1 MKTQDREGTNISRTT
16 DNNEKVTLI
25 EKKVKWWLT
34 FSNQTQSRSLSGF
47 IVPANQSITSEFTQ
61 FTTSFHTFQRSWIS
75 THIHLTLKALSF
87 SHNWPKRNMHDREYE
102 RSKHKCAMMTIRT
115 NTQVCAEPHH

>member
-1 MKTQDREGTNISRTT
+1 MKTQDWEGTNISRKT

-47 IVPANQSITSEFTQ
+47 IVPANQSI
-61 FTTSFHTFQRSWIS
+61 IS
-75 THIHLTLKALSF
+75 
-87 SHNWPKRNMHDREYE
+87 
-102 RSKHKCAMMTIRT
+102 
-115 NTQVCAEPHH
+115 EPHH